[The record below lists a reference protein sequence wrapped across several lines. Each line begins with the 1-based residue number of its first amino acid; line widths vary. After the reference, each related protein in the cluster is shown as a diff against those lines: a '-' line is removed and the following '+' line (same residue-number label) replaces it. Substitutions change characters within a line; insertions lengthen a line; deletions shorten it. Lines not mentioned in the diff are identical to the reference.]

1 MGVIC
6 RGVRSRQNAG
16 TALPKTTDTNT
27 PLPSLLRQGFCFVD
41 FAAPESA
48 TMALQTM
55 NGFQLAGRPIKVG
68 RPTTGQGSGGN
79 PMMKVSPGCASW
91 CMHRRVANRWAT
103 P

>member
-1 MGVIC
+1 M
-6 RGVRSRQNAG
+6 
-16 TALPKTTDTNT
+16 
-27 PLPSLLRQGFCFVD
+27 D

-79 PMMKVSPGCASW
+79 PMMKVGALRAIVVLLRALLLR
-91 CMHRRVANRWAT
+91 HA
-103 P
+103 